1 MKKLFFFSALLISI
15 LFILS
20 VTLNPQKIKLSNF
33 KLVVYDIEN
42 NTASISS
49 YSTLDKNGILK
60 VCLKRYHDTAFYK
73 YQLTKEEIEKVNK
86 LSSNTLENFVIKKQL
101 DKNHN
106 YAGNRNYINFNV
118 KDKDERLCFIQP
130 FMSSEFSEIVDLL
143 TEKIYKQ
150 DETARTSGFK
160 IDFEAI
166 KNDILKQNE
175 IDNYLPQKQLPPPPM
190 RKSN

>member
-1 MKKLFFFSALLISI
+1 MKKLLFIGALILSI

-20 VTLNPQKIKLSNF
+20 VAINPQKNKLSNF

-42 NTASISS
+42 STVSISS

-60 VCLKRYHDTAFYK
+60 VCLKRYHDTVFYK

-86 LSSNTLENFVIKKQL
+86 LSSSKLQNFVDKKQL
-101 DKNHN
+101 ENN
-106 YAGNRNYINFNV
+106 SYYAGSRNYINFKV
-118 KDKDERLCFIQP
+118 KNKDERLCFIQP
-130 FMSSEFSEIVDLL
+130 FMSPEFSEIMDLL

-150 DETARTSGFK
+150 DETAITSGFK

-166 KNDILKQNE
+166 KNNILKQNE

-190 RKSN
+190 RKFN